1 MTRTSAA
8 CKKILRSS
16 STRLLVPS
24 DSSSEST
31 VGASWSADFFISE
44 MSVAPRFRL
53 LHEKGRVDENVEKYL
68 QNSLKVKK

>member
-8 CKKILRSS
+8 CKKIRRSS

-24 DSSSEST
+24 DSSSLST

-53 LHEKGRVDENVEKYL
+53 LREKGKLVSLLKNTFKYL
-68 QNSLKVKK
+68 